1 MREENFIAFW
11 LVFGFFAGLMIA
23 FVSRN
28 DPFDILSIVALT
40 TLFFYLLAHVS
51 VAMFVRFMEFGKIH
65 FERMEYERKLDW
77 FYNQLLQREA
87 GIETGEVHFDDEPRR
102 RNGVMGEEVA
112 GKGKRA

>member
-11 LVFGFFAGLMIA
+11 LVFGFFIGLLIG
-23 FVSRN
+23 FLSQN
-28 DPFDILSIVALT
+28 DPFDILSVVALT
-40 TLFFYLLAHVS
+40 TLFFYLLAHLS

-87 GIETGEVHFDDEPRR
+87 GIETGEVRFDDEPPR
-102 RNGVMGEEVA
+102 RNGMMGDVIE
-112 GKGKRA
+112 GKNKGI